1 MRGLNL
7 NVPLKRRSRCV
18 FVSLLCPPILN
29 SNSYV
34 SRRIRYLDLFSSFHL
49 RFGTSPP
56 SLPPSLPHSL
66 PHSLPLPLSLPFS
79 THHIHSL
86 VTNRAGAFKRRRTL
100 RSVVSIATPGTRW
113 TADAE
118 FGMPSAAEVSAA
130 HGHPV

>member
-18 FVSLLCPPILN
+18 FVSLFCPPILN

-56 SLPPSLPHSL
+56 SLPPSPIPSL
-66 PHSLPLPLSLPFS
+66 IPSLCLSR
-79 THHIHSL
+79 SL
-86 VTNRAGAFKRRRTL
+86 SPPITFT
-100 RSVVSIATPGTRW
+100 RS
-113 TADAE
+113 
-118 FGMPSAAEVSAA
+118 
-130 HGHPV
+130 